1 MKQCRIVVR
10 KNLGKKGMVEANHH
24 TSDVTKYI

>member
-10 KNLGKKGMVEANHH
+10 KNLRKKGMVEANNY
-24 TSDVTKYI
+24 TSEVTKYI